1 MSLEVR
7 CTCGWRCQASEYYLG
22 DRIEC
27 PDCGTKVAVNQHSD
41 IPYGYAPYPTWQK
54 KAPARLPRARSA
66 SLFTADDP
74 HAGSALWLGVFA
86 VFAAL
91 TGCGGVVA
99 ILLAVFS
106 AREALRSNAFNR
118 RASRP
123 LEGRARAAL
132 VLSSSAVLLAG
143 VAFFGFIADA
153 SHSHDNCRGDR
164 RPVAPKV
171 EVRHV
176 LPPRGQTPEPGYRY
190 PPATPYNSSQRSYN
204 TNPSAKE
211 DILDRV
217 RREMREED
225 LRRQAQ
231 AEPDKPA
238 PKAPDPE
245 YRYGE

>member
-7 CTCGWRCQASEYYLG
+7 CTCGWRCQASEFYLG
-22 DRIEC
+22 DRIAC
-27 PDCGTKVAVNQHSD
+27 PDCGVRIPVSTRAD
-41 IPYGYAPYPTWQK
+41 IPYGYAPYSTWQK
-54 KAPARLPRARSA
+54 KTPASVPKRRA
-66 SLFTADDP
+66 SLPPVEDP
-74 HAGSALWLGVFA
+74 HAAQALWLGIFA
-86 VFAAL
+86 VMAAL

-99 ILLAVFS
+99 ILLAAFGV
-106 AREALRSNAFNR
+106 REAVRSNAFNR
-118 RASRP
+118 RVARP

-143 VAFFGFIADA
+143 VALFGFIAEA
-153 SHSHDNCRGDR
+153 SHSHGNCRSDR
-164 RPVAPKV
+164 RPVAPQV

-190 PPATPYNSSQRSYN
+190 PPAKPYDNSKWSYN
-204 TNPSAKE
+204 TNLSEKE

-231 AEPDKPA
+231 AEPDKPVTTA
-238 PKAPDPE
+238 PAPE
-245 YRYGE
+245 CRYGE